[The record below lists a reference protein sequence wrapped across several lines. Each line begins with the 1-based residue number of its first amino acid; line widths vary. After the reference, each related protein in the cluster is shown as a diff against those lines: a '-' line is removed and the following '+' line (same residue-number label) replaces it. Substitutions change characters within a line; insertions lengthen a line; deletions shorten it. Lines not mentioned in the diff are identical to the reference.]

1 MKTTYLNENSQVEK
15 SSNCARGGT
24 SAASWPKLLVD
35 VSSLTVNACT
45 SSKEFCAC
53 NSAGGPV
60 VPPPPLSLSVY
71 VCVCVCVCARARAC
85 VYVCACE

>member
-24 SAASWPKLLVD
+24 SAALWPKLLVY

-45 SSKEFCAC
+45 SII
-53 NSAGGPV
+53 
-60 VPPPPLSLSVY
+60 LSV
-71 VCVCVCVCARARAC
+71 VTGRPFLRSEVRGWGGGEGGGGSVR
-85 VYVCACE
+85 